1 MSIHFQGPGEAP
13 SLYHLPGDNFQ
24 VPCVPSLFFH
34 SLEVHRFS
42 QPLPKGLGEVDLAT
56 GSGQET
62 QRQPATH
69 GEGRRGELAA
79 AHTIPEVDVTKR
91 QRECRFIFD
100 LQLLQLKQIH

>member
-1 MSIHFQGPGEAP
+1 MRAIALFPLTGGPSIFPTAAE
-13 SLYHLPGDNFQ
+13 
-24 VPCVPSLFFH
+24 
-34 SLEVHRFS
+34 
-42 QPLPKGLGEVDLAT
+42 GLGEVDLAT

-62 QRQPATH
+62 QREPATH

-100 LQLLQLKQIH
+100 LQLLQIETNSLKLTPQQKGATGVLF